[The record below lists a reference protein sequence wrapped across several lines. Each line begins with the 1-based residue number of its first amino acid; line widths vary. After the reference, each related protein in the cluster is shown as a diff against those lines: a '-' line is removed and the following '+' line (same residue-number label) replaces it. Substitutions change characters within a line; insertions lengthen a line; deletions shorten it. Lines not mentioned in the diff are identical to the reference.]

1 MRRTRASIIAAF
13 SQLLEERPLNKIT
26 VKDIVDRC
34 DINRNT
40 FYYHFQDI
48 PALLQEMMEEK
59 VNVLIENHCALG
71 RPLDCLKPA
80 LQYGAAHKQA
90 VLHVYRAIP
99 RETFL
104 LYLNRF
110 AQHMVGEYFDSI
122 SKTVNGALSVTSI
135 KKLVADVDEAKR
147 ITHGFSLN
155 PEIEAFLQKVSSQQ
169 ATIVDLTPNV
179 LTWLKEKK
187 LTSKL
192 KVRF

>member
-1 MRRTRASIIAAF
+1 M
-13 SQLLEERPLNKIT
+13 SQITKKALAGSLKKHSLKKPLDKIT
-26 VKDIVDRC
+26 VTDIAEDCQV
-34 DINRNT
+34 NRQT

-122 SKTVNGALSVTSI
+122 SKTVSMPTDDAAILMRYYKGTLVGCLLDWLDDGMRYDLETEIERLCFLMEGNGARAI
-135 KKLVADVDEAKR
+135 
-147 ITHGFSLN
+147 
-155 PEIEAFLQKVSSQQ
+155 QKTAQ
-169 ATIVDLTPNV
+169 A
-179 LTWLKEKK
+179 
-187 LTSKL
+187 
-192 KVRF
+192 

>member
-59 VNVLIENHCALG
+59 VNILIENHCVLG
-71 RPLDCLKPA
+71 RPLDCIKPA

-90 VLHVYRAIP
+90 VLHIYRGVP
-99 RETFL
+99 REHFL

-110 AQHMVGEYFDSI
+110 ARHMVGEYFGNI
-122 SKTVNGALSVTSI
+122 SKTVSI
-135 KKLVADVDEAKR
+135 PERDAEILMRYYKGTLVGCLLDWLDAGMRYDLEA
-147 ITHGFSLN
+147 
-155 PEIEAFLQKVSSQQ
+155 EIERLCFLMEGDGARALQKAMQS
-169 ATIVDLTPNV
+169 
-179 LTWLKEKK
+179 
-187 LTSKL
+187 
-192 KVRF
+192 

>member
-1 MRRTRASIIAAF
+1 MCCNTKEKIALAVKELMRQKSI
-13 SQLLEERPLNKIT
+13 RKIT
-26 VKDIVDRC
+26 VQDIMEETGMKRQS
-34 DINRNT
+34 

-122 SKTVNGALSVTSI
+122 SKTVSMR
-135 KKLVADVDEAKR
+135 K
-147 ITHGFSLN
+147 
-155 PEIEAFLQKVSSQQ
+155 
-169 ATIVDLTPNV
+169 
-179 LTWLKEKK
+179 
-187 LTSKL
+187 
-192 KVRF
+192 

>member
-40 FYYHFQDI
+40 FYYHFQDV

-59 VNVLIENHCALG
+59 VNILIENHCALG
-71 RPLDCLKPA
+71 RPLDCIKPA

-90 VLHVYRAIP
+90 VLHIYRGVP
-99 RETFL
+99 REHFL

-110 AQHMVGEYFDSI
+110 ARHMVGKYFGNI
-122 SKTVNGALSVTSI
+122 SKTVSI
-135 KKLVADVDEAKR
+135 PERDAEILMRYYKGTLVGCLLDWLDAGMRYDLEA
-147 ITHGFSLN
+147 
-155 PEIEAFLQKVSSQQ
+155 EIERLCFLMEGDGARALQK
-169 ATIVDLTPNV
+169 ATQ
-179 LTWLKEKK
+179 
-187 LTSKL
+187 S
-192 KVRF
+192 

>member
-26 VKDIVDRC
+26 VKDIVDRAHARC
-34 DINRNT
+34 RDILTQHR
-40 FYYHFQDI
+40 HQ
-48 PALLQEMMEEK
+48 LEK

-122 SKTVNGALSVTSI
+122 SKTVSMPTDDAAILMRYYKGTLVGCLLDWLDDGMRYDLETEIERLCFLMEGNGARAI
-135 KKLVADVDEAKR
+135 
-147 ITHGFSLN
+147 
-155 PEIEAFLQKVSSQQ
+155 QKTAQ
-169 ATIVDLTPNV
+169 A
-179 LTWLKEKK
+179 
-187 LTSKL
+187 
-192 KVRF
+192 